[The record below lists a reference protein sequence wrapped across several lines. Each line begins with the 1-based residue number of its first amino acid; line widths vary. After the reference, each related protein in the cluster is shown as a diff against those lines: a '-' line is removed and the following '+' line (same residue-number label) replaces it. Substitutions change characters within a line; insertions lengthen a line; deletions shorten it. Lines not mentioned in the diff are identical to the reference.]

1 MRAAVIQAPLQMNME
16 SRPVPLLGPG
26 EVLISVKSVGVC
38 AGDLYIYQGK
48 NPYASY
54 PLVAGHEIAGIV
66 QDTDAGVTG
75 VNVGTPVVIE
85 PFIGCGRCYPCRVGK
100 SNCCVR
106 LQIIGVHRPGGFA
119 EFLTAP
125 AQNVYPIPAG
135 LSFAHASFAEPVAIG
150 VQACRRGN
158 VRAGEYVLVLGCGP
172 IGLSLIEVARHRGA
186 RVVAADIQLS
196 RLDIARQLGAE
207 ALPADENLLP
217 SVLEQTQGEGAAVVI
232 EATGNVK
239 AMEQTIELVASGGR
253 IVIVGLVN
261 KGTGVTLP
269 GLDFTR
275 KELSILGSR
284 ASVDCFPE
292 SLQLLVGGSIHY
304 PRIAAEFAFSE
315 APTLFAQLAQS
326 PASVHKALLTLN

>member
-16 SRPVPLLGPG
+16 SRPVPTLGPG
-26 EVLISVKSVGVC
+26 EVLICVKSVGVC

-54 PLVAGHEIAGIV
+54 PLVAGHEIAGVV
-66 QDTDAGVTG
+66 QDTGAGVTG
-75 VNVGTPVVIE
+75 VKAGTPVVIE

-125 AQNVYPIPAG
+125 ARNVYPIPAG

-158 VRAGEYVLVLGCGP
+158 VRVDEYVLVLGCGP

-292 SLQLLVGGSIHY
+292 SLQLLAGGSIHY

-315 APTLFAQLAQS
+315 APTLFAQLTQS
-326 PASVHKALLTLN
+326 PASVHKALLTVN